1 MLSLQATCSGSGG
14 GGSCAS
20 AAGRAPA
27 TWECTAGRRGSK
39 AGPSAPSLRASAMG
53 ARSAS
58 ALSAAAKREEKRE
71 AGSPK
76 WLSPVRP
83 AARPSDSA
91 LEAAVAY
98 ADFVDRSPSS
108 NAGETARAGEPARA
122 GGEPS
127 DARARPPPPRA
138 AAAGRDAGGR
148 AEARVRFSDGVVLHW
163 NDRNS
168 TGYEGVAYKAWRRCR
183 GESTRDQGKT
193 RRGTAL

>member
-1 MLSLQATCSGSGG
+1 MQREWRGRLLRLSRRSSTGYLGVYRWAEGQQGRPFSAFSPRQRDGRKICLGSF
-14 GGSCAS
+14 GSS
-20 AAGRAPA
+20 
-27 TWECTAGRRGSK
+27 
-39 AGPSAPSLRASAMG
+39 
-53 ARSAS
+53 
-58 ALSAAAKREEKRE
+58 KREEKRE